1 MSKKLKYFFRT
12 LKSKK
17 RKKIFGPNAKG
28 IIYDSKNGYMALP
41 ISDITIGKNLGFKGH
56 WNFSEIQ
63 KLLKQTTQ
71 DDVIYFIGTHVGTLL
86 VPIAKKVKTVVG
98 FEANEDTFWFIK
110 ANLCL
115 NKISNATI
123 FNKAVGDGA
132 KKVTFYKNTVNTGGS
147 KIKPIKDSILYNYDN
162 PKQVEVDM
170 VALDP
175 FIAEQSLTPPSG
187 IIMDIEGAEYFALKG
202 MQATLA
208 KVRFLYVE
216 FVPHHLQNVSNTSV
230 EKFLKAITPHFSKA
244 IFLKDN
250 TQFDISSSEKEL
262 VKHLKTLEKNN
273 VADDILFTK

>member
-28 IIYDSKNGYMALP
+28 VIYDSKNGYMALP

-56 WNFSEIQ
+56 WNFSDIQ
-63 KLLKQTTQ
+63 KLLQQTTQ

-208 KVRFLYVE
+208 EVRFLYVE

-230 EKFLKAITPHFSKA
+230 EKFIKTMTPHFSKA
-244 IFLKDN
+244 IFLKEN

>member
-56 WNFSEIQ
+56 WNFNEIQ

-175 FIAEQSLTPPSG
+175 FISEQSLTPPSG

-230 EKFLKAITPHFSKA
+230 EKFLKTMTPHFSKA

-262 VKHLKTLEKNN
+262 VKHLKILEKNN
-273 VADDILFTK
+273 VADDILFIK

>member
-56 WNFSEIQ
+56 WNFSDIQ
-63 KLLKQTTQ
+63 KLLQQTTQ

-162 PKQVEVDM
+162 PKQVEIDM

-230 EKFLKAITPHFSKA
+230 EKFLKTITPHFSKA

>member
-56 WNFSEIQ
+56 WNFSDIQ
-63 KLLKQTTQ
+63 KLLQQTTQ

-110 ANLCL
+110 ANLYL

-162 PKQVEVDM
+162 PKQVEIDM

-230 EKFLKAITPHFSKA
+230 EKFIKTITPHFSKA

>member
-41 ISDITIGKNLGFKGH
+41 ISDITIGKNLGYKGH
-56 WNFSEIQ
+56 WNFSDIQ
-63 KLLKQTTQ
+63 KLLQQTTQ

-162 PKQVEVDM
+162 PKQVEIDM

-230 EKFLKAITPHFSKA
+230 EKFLKTITPHFSKA

>member
-63 KLLKQTTQ
+63 KLLQQTTQ

-208 KVRFLYVE
+208 EVRFLYVE

-230 EKFLKAITPHFSKA
+230 EKFIKTMTPHFSKA

>member
-41 ISDITIGKNLGFKGH
+41 ISDITIGKNLGYKGH
-56 WNFSEIQ
+56 WNFSDIQ
-63 KLLKQTTQ
+63 KLLQQTTQ

-162 PKQVEVDM
+162 PKQVEIDM

-230 EKFLKAITPHFSKA
+230 EKFIKTMTPHFSKA

>member
-28 IIYDSKNGYMALP
+28 VIYDSKNGYMALP

-63 KLLKQTTQ
+63 KLLQQTTQ

-230 EKFLKAITPHFSKA
+230 EKFIKTITPHFSKA

>member
-56 WNFSEIQ
+56 WNFSDIQ
-63 KLLKQTTQ
+63 KLLQQTTQ

-162 PKQVEVDM
+162 PKQVEIDM

-230 EKFLKAITPHFSKA
+230 EKFIKTITPHFSKV

>member
-28 IIYDSKNGYMALP
+28 VIYDSKNGYMALP

-56 WNFSEIQ
+56 WNFSDIQ
-63 KLLKQTTQ
+63 KLLQQTTK

-230 EKFLKAITPHFSKA
+230 EKFIKTITPHFSKA

>member
-63 KLLKQTTQ
+63 KLLQQTTQ

-230 EKFLKAITPHFSKA
+230 VKFLKTITPHFSKA

>member
-1 MSKKLKYFFRT
+1 
-12 LKSKK
+12 
-17 RKKIFGPNAKG
+17 
-28 IIYDSKNGYMALP
+28 MALP

-63 KLLKQTTQ
+63 KLLQQTTQ

-230 EKFLKAITPHFSKA
+230 EKFIKTMTPHFSKA

>member
-56 WNFSEIQ
+56 WNFSDIQ
-63 KLLKQTTQ
+63 KLLQQTTQ

-230 EKFLKAITPHFSKA
+230 EKFLKTITPHFSKV

>member
-17 RKKIFGPNAKG
+17 RKNIFGPKAKG

-56 WNFSEIQ
+56 WNYNEIQ
-63 KLLKQTTQ
+63 TLIKQTTPE
-71 DDVIYFIGTHVGTLL
+71 DVIYFIGTHVGTLL
-86 VPIAKKVKTVVG
+86 VPIAKKIKTVVG
-98 FEANEDTFWFIK
+98 FEANEDTFWFLK

-115 NKISNATI
+115 NKISNATV
-123 FNKAVGDGA
+123 FNKAVGDSA

-170 VALDP
+170 IALDP
-175 FIAEQSLTPPSG
+175 FIKKQSLTEPSG
-187 IIMDIEGAEYFALKG
+187 IIMDIEGAEYFALNG

-208 KVRFLYVE
+208 KARFLYVE

-230 EKFLKAITPHFSKA
+230 ENFLKTITPHFA
-244 IFLKDN
+244 IATCLKNN
-250 TQFDISSSEKEL
+250 TTFNISFTEKEL
-262 VKHLKTLEKNN
+262 IKHLKSLEKNN
-273 VADDILFTK
+273 AADDILFTK

>member
-28 IIYDSKNGYMALP
+28 VIYDSKNGYMALP

-56 WNFSEIQ
+56 WNFSDIQ
-63 KLLKQTTQ
+63 KLLQQTTQ

-230 EKFLKAITPHFSKA
+230 EKFIKTITPHFSKA

>member
-56 WNFSEIQ
+56 WNFNEIQ
-63 KLLKQTTQ
+63 KLLQQTTQ

-170 VALDP
+170 VGLDP

-208 KVRFLYVE
+208 EVRFLYVE

-230 EKFLKAITPHFSKA
+230 EKFIKTITPHFSKA

-250 TQFDISSSEKEL
+250 TQFDISNSEKEL

>member
-56 WNFSEIQ
+56 WNFNEIQ
-63 KLLKQTTQ
+63 KLLQQTTQ

-175 FIAEQSLTPPSG
+175 FISEQSLTPPSG

-230 EKFLKAITPHFSKA
+230 EKFLKTITPHFSKA

-250 TQFDISSSEKEL
+250 TQYDISSSEKEL

>member
-56 WNFSEIQ
+56 WNFNEIQ
-63 KLLKQTTQ
+63 KLLQQTTQ

-175 FIAEQSLTPPSG
+175 FISEQSLTLPSG

-208 KVRFLYVE
+208 KVRFC
-216 FVPHHLQNVSNTSV
+216 T
-230 EKFLKAITPHFSKA
+230 
-244 IFLKDN
+244 
-250 TQFDISSSEKEL
+250 
-262 VKHLKTLEKNN
+262 
-273 VADDILFTK
+273 

>member
-41 ISDITIGKNLGFKGH
+41 ISDITIGKNLGYKGH
-56 WNFSEIQ
+56 WNFSDIQ
-63 KLLKQTTQ
+63 KLLQQTTQ

-162 PKQVEVDM
+162 PKQVEIDM

-230 EKFLKAITPHFSKA
+230 EKFIKTITPHFSKA

>member
-56 WNFSEIQ
+56 WNFSDIQ
-63 KLLKQTTQ
+63 KLLQQTTQ

-230 EKFLKAITPHFSKA
+230 EKFLKTITPHFSKA

-262 VKHLKTLEKNN
+262 VKHLKKLEKNN

>member
-63 KLLKQTTQ
+63 KLLQQTTQ

-216 FVPHHLQNVSNTSV
+216 FVPHHLQNVSNTSL

>member
-56 WNFSEIQ
+56 WNFNEIQ
-63 KLLKQTTQ
+63 KLLQQTTQ

-175 FIAEQSLTPPSG
+175 FISEQSLTPPSG

-230 EKFLKAITPHFSKA
+230 EKFLKTMTPHFSKA

-262 VKHLKTLEKNN
+262 VKHLKILEKNN

>member
-56 WNFSEIQ
+56 WNFNEIQ
-63 KLLKQTTQ
+63 KLLQQTTQ

-123 FNKAVGDGA
+123 FNKAVGDSA

-175 FIAEQSLTPPSG
+175 FISEQSLTLPSG

-230 EKFLKAITPHFSKA
+230 EKFLKTMTPHFSKA

-262 VKHLKTLEKNN
+262 VKHLKILEKNN
-273 VADDILFTK
+273 VADDILFIK

>member
-56 WNFSEIQ
+56 WNFNEIQ
-63 KLLKQTTQ
+63 KLLQQTTQ

-230 EKFLKAITPHFSKA
+230 EKFLKTMTPHFSKA

>member
-28 IIYDSKNGYMALP
+28 VIYDSKNGYMALP

-56 WNFSEIQ
+56 WNFSDIQ
-63 KLLKQTTQ
+63 KLLQQTTQ

-230 EKFLKAITPHFSKA
+230 EKFIKTMTPHFSKA
-244 IFLKDN
+244 IFLKEN

>member
-56 WNFSEIQ
+56 WNFNEIQ
-63 KLLKQTTQ
+63 KLLQQITQ

-230 EKFLKAITPHFSKA
+230 EKFLKKMTPHFSKA

>member
-63 KLLKQTTQ
+63 KLLQQTTQ

-86 VPIAKKVKTVVG
+86 VPIAKKAKTVVG

-250 TQFDISSSEKEL
+250 TQYDISSSEKEL

>member
-56 WNFSEIQ
+56 WNFSDIQ
-63 KLLKQTTQ
+63 KLLQQTTK

-187 IIMDIEGAEYFALKG
+187 IIMDIEGAEYFALKV

-230 EKFLKAITPHFSKA
+230 EKFIKTMTPHFSKA
-244 IFLKDN
+244 IFLKEN

>member
-56 WNFSEIQ
+56 WNFSDIQ
-63 KLLKQTTQ
+63 KLLQQTTQ

-230 EKFLKAITPHFSKA
+230 VKFLKTITPHFSKA

>member
-56 WNFSEIQ
+56 WNFNEIQ
-63 KLLKQTTQ
+63 KLLQQTTQ

-230 EKFLKAITPHFSKA
+230 EKFLKTITPHFSKA

-250 TQFDISSSEKEL
+250 TQYDISSSEKEL

>member
-56 WNFSEIQ
+56 WNFNEIQ
-63 KLLKQTTQ
+63 KLLQQTTK

-175 FIAEQSLTPPSG
+175 FIAEQSLTTPSG

-230 EKFLKAITPHFSKA
+230 EKFLKTITPHFSKA

-250 TQFDISSSEKEL
+250 TQYDISSSEKEL

>member
-56 WNFSEIQ
+56 WNFSDIQ
-63 KLLKQTTQ
+63 KLLQQTTK

-162 PKQVEVDM
+162 PKQVEIDM

-230 EKFLKAITPHFSKA
+230 EKFIKTITPHFSKA

>member
-41 ISDITIGKNLGFKGH
+41 ISDITIGKNLGYKGH
-56 WNFSEIQ
+56 WNFSDIQ
-63 KLLKQTTQ
+63 KLLQQTTQ

-230 EKFLKAITPHFSKA
+230 EKFLKTITPHFSKA

>member
-56 WNFSEIQ
+56 WNFNEIQ
-63 KLLKQTTQ
+63 KLLQQTTQ

-230 EKFLKAITPHFSKA
+230 EKFIKTITPHFSKA

-250 TQFDISSSEKEL
+250 TQFDISNSEKEL

>member
-56 WNFSEIQ
+56 WNFNEIQ
-63 KLLKQTTQ
+63 KLLQQTTQ

-175 FIAEQSLTPPSG
+175 FISEQSLTLPSG

-230 EKFLKAITPHFSKA
+230 EKFLKTITPHFSKA

>member
-1 MSKKLKYFFRT
+1 MSKKLKYFFGT

-56 WNFSEIQ
+56 WNFSDIQ
-63 KLLKQTTQ
+63 KLLQQTTQ

-230 EKFLKAITPHFSKA
+230 EKFIKTMTPHFSKA
-244 IFLKDN
+244 IFLKEN

>member
-41 ISDITIGKNLGFKGH
+41 ISDITIGKNLGYKGH
-56 WNFSEIQ
+56 WNFSDIQ
-63 KLLKQTTQ
+63 KLLQQTTQ

-230 EKFLKAITPHFSKA
+230 EKFIKTMTPHFSKA
-244 IFLKDN
+244 IFLKEN

>member
-1 MSKKLKYFFRT
+1 MSKKVKYFFRT

-63 KLLKQTTQ
+63 KLLQQTTQ

-230 EKFLKAITPHFSKA
+230 EKFIKTITPHFSKA

-250 TQFDISSSEKEL
+250 TQFDISNSEKEL

>member
-28 IIYDSKNGYMALP
+28 VIYDSKNGYMALP

-56 WNFSEIQ
+56 WNFSDIQ
-63 KLLKQTTQ
+63 KLLQQTTQ
-71 DDVIYFIGTHVGTLL
+71 DDVIYLIGTHVGTLL

-230 EKFLKAITPHFSKA
+230 EKFIKAITPHFSKA